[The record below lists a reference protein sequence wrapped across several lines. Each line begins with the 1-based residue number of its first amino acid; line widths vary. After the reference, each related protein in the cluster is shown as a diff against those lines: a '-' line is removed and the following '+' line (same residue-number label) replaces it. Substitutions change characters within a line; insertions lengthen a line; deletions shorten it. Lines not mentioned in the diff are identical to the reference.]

1 MTIAII
7 LCRCYGIG
15 MNKRNTTI
23 TTIELTE
30 KDKTSIVAL
39 QRHLEALNPA
49 YKVPKRAVI
58 SWARYGEVFAY
69 DEETGVFSLDNPG

>member
-7 LCRCYGIG
+7 LCRCYGVR

-58 SWARYGEVFAY
+58 SWALQKAV
-69 DEETGVFSLDNPG
+69 EEIERSTVPSA